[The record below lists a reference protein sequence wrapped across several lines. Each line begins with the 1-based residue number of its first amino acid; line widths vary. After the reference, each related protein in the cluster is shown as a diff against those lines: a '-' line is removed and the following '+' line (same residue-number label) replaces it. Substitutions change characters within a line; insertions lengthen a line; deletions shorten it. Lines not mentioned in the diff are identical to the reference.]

1 MAASAKPPTTV
12 PRPQQEAQP
21 ARPSPANPPS
31 QPKAAPRLPPAK
43 ASTPSATTPQPPGE
57 QLEEESPAAA
67 RPTPSPTAPP
77 SRATTATPS
86 QQLPQP
92 ARHTTPVLNLLPRPP
107 RARAKAP
114 TPPCSTTPIQPRTGA
129 RWNSSKPRTTL
140 SASASGRWSK
150 LSVLVGGIAVPAK
163 PTAVLQMLVLR

>member
-21 ARPSPANPPS
+21 ARPSPVNPPS
-31 QPKAAPRLPPAK
+31 RPKVAPRLPPAK
-43 ASTPSATTPQPPGE
+43 ASTPSATTPQRPEE
-57 QLEEESPAAA
+57 QPEGSPAEV
-67 RPTPSPTAPP
+67 RHTLSPTAPP

-86 QQLPQP
+86 RQLPQP
-92 ARHTTPVLNLLPRPP
+92 ARHTTPVLNLLPLPP

-114 TPPCSTTPIQPRTGA
+114 TPPCSTTPIQPRIGA
-129 RWNSSKPRTTL
+129 RWNSSKPRTTP